1 MPLKYINS
9 YKPLLTFINVGDED
23 RIKAKLY
30 AEFQKSYFREHPKR
44 LSLMSPKEK
53 EEFFRE
59 QRKYVEEEYIKRR
72 YKK

>member
-1 MPLKYINS
+1 M
-9 YKPLLTFINVGDED
+9 FINVGDED
-23 RIKAKLY
+23 QIKAKLY
-30 AEFQKSYFREHPKR
+30 AEFQKSYFHENPKR